1 MRRSVWRSVVVDLAP
16 RQRRRIRSEGPE
28 LPMES
33 IVIATGRV
41 RWAHDLGNEYRAIV
55 ELARRPM
62 SLVEI
67 GAALAVPMAVV
78 RGLVADLVGGGYV
91 DMHVPPPAFAAGGP
105 SAVVLARLL
114 RGLRPL

>member
-16 RQRRRIRSEGPE
+16 RRRHRIGSEGPE

-33 IVIATGRV
+33 IVIATERV
-41 RWAHDLGNEYRAIV
+41 RWAHDLGSEYRAIV

-67 GAALAVPMAVV
+67 GAALAVPMVVV

-114 RGLRPL
+114 RGLRPV